1 MLLKQSLTIKW
12 RITDDA
18 RYKQRLDEA
27 FSFSSSSDCSND
39 CRRNSMS
46 DFNTDLNDCIM
57 QIEQL
62 EAEVK
67 ELEALER
74 EAHEKIMDRF
84 DAVDQRQTGAIIMG
98 VGAAFLFIGLIG
110 GGLV

>member
-1 MLLKQSLTIKW
+1 
-12 RITDDA
+12 
-18 RYKQRLDEA
+18 
-27 FSFSSSSDCSND
+27 
-39 CRRNSMS
+39 MS

-74 EAHEKIMDRF
+74 EAHEKIMARF
-84 DAVDQRQTGAIIMG
+84 DTVDQRQTGAVIMG
-98 VGAAFLFIGLIG
+98 VGAALLFIGLFG
-110 GGLV
+110 GVLV